1 MIGPFIN
8 LYYFEKTMKS
18 AEKTKIHNVV
28 ILDQS
33 SSMSCIKPGVISGF
47 NEVLSGIVE
56 AQQKYADTQEHYVT
70 LTVFDNVMSY
80 LHNRVAVDIVAPLT
94 DVTYHPNGCTALYDA
109 MGQTLLELEA
119 HLDKEEDAVGIVTI
133 ITDGEENVS
142 RRFSGREIY
151 SIVERLKEKGWTFA
165 FMGTNQDVMAVAKS
179 LNIDHSRAFDYTA
192 AGMHAS
198 ARADRNAKMRMFEEF
213 DGVYSAT
220 INMSKEERQRY
231 RRDRAKANKYFEDE
245 IQNSTIDSSSSTT
258 ADRITPDWIN
268 SLAPNE
274 VFVFGSNLAGRHGGG
289 AARIA
294 ADKFGAEMGVGVGRT
309 GQTYAIP
316 TMQGGVDT
324 IRPYVDQFIEY
335 AAEHPNLKFLVTRI
349 GCGIAGFRDA
359 DIALLF
365 AKCKDMHNVWLPH
378 TFLRALAHNG

>member
-1 MIGPFIN
+1 
-8 LYYFEKTMKS
+8 MKPT
-18 AEKTKIHNVV
+18 EKTKIHNVV

-33 SSMSCIKPGVISGF
+33 GSMRCIKPGVISGF

-94 DVTYHPNGCTALYDA
+94 DATYRPNGCTALYDA

-133 ITDGEENVS
+133 ITDGEENSS

-179 LNIDHSRAFDYTA
+179 LNIDHARAFDYSA

-198 ARADRNAKMRMFEEF
+198 ARTDRDAKMRMFEEF
-213 DGVYSAT
+213 SSIHCFTA
-220 INMSKEERQRY
+220 NLSKEERQRY
-231 RRDRAKANKYFEDE
+231 RRDHAKANKYFEDE

-274 VFVFGSNLAGRHGGG
+274 IFVFGSNLAGRHAGG

-294 ADKFGAEMGVGVGRT
+294 TDKFGAEMGVGVGRT

-316 TMQGGVDT
+316 TMQGGVET
-324 IRPYVDQFIEY
+324 IRPYVDEFIEY
-335 AAEHPNLKFLVTRI
+335 AVQHPELKFLVTRI

-359 DIALLF
+359 DIAPLF
-365 AKCKDMHNVWLPH
+365 AKCKDMDNVWLPH
-378 TFLRALAHNG
+378 TFLRVLVHNG

>member
-1 MIGPFIN
+1 
-8 LYYFEKTMKS
+8 MKS
-18 AEKTKIHNVV
+18 AEKTKIYNVV

-94 DVTYHPNGCTALYDA
+94 DVTYRPNGCTALYDA
-109 MGQTLLELEA
+109 MGQTLLELET
-119 HLDKEEDAVGIVTI
+119 HFDKEEDAVAIVTV

-142 RRFSGREIY
+142 RRFSGPQIY

-179 LNIDHSRAFDYTA
+179 LNIDHARAFDYSA

-198 ARADRNAKMRMFEEF
+198 ARTDRDAKMRMFEEF
-213 DGVYSAT
+213 SSIHCFTA
-220 INMSKEERQRY
+220 NLSKEERQRY
-231 RRDRAKANKYFEDE
+231 RRDHAKANKYFEDE

-268 SLAPNE
+268 SLASDE
-274 VFVFGSNLAGRHGGG
+274 IFVFGSNLAGRHGGG

-359 DIALLF
+359 DIAPLF
-365 AKCKDMHNVWLPH
+365 AKCKDMDNVWLPH
-378 TFLRALAHNG
+378 TFLRALAHND